1 MPREPDPLTLSAV
14 VRRAAEV
21 VDPEGED
28 SAVGALERHFED
40 ADEPITAIDALE
52 LRLATAAEEVDVED
66 PAVSM
71 AVATVLYLAHRR
83 DELDAPADDV
93 LRLAARAEWKADP
106 PDAVAGRG
114 GLTLDPPMLEVVRRC
129 ASVMGRDG
137 VASGADPVPGRLTRA
152 T

>member
-1 MPREPDPLTLSAV
+1 MPREPEPLTLSAV

-40 ADEPITAIDALE
+40 DDQPITAIDTLE

-83 DELDAPADDV
+83 DEFDAPAEDV

-106 PDAVAGRG
+106 PDAVATWLTARG
-114 GLTLDPPMLEVVRRC
+114 VEV
-129 ASVMGRDG
+129 
-137 VASGADPVPGRLTRA
+137 
-152 T
+152 

>member
-1 MPREPDPLTLSAV
+1 MSREPDPLTLSAV

-21 VDPEGED
+21 VDPEGDD
-28 SAVGALERHFED
+28 SAVGALEQHFED
-40 ADEPITAIDALE
+40 ADEPITAIDTLE
-52 LRLATAAEEVDVED
+52 LRLATAAEEVDVDVED

-106 PDAVAGRG
+106 PDAVASWLAQRG
-114 GLTLDPPMLEVVRRC
+114 VEV
-129 ASVMGRDG
+129 
-137 VASGADPVPGRLTRA
+137 
-152 T
+152 

>member
-1 MPREPDPLTLSAV
+1 MPREPEPLTLSAV

-40 ADEPITAIDALE
+40 DDQPITAIDTLE
-52 LRLATAAEEVDVED
+52 
-66 PAVSM
+66 
-71 AVATVLYLAHRR
+71 
-83 DELDAPADDV
+83 

-106 PDAVAGRG
+106 PDGGDMADRAGRG
-114 GLTLDPPMLEVVRRC
+114 GVRP
-129 ASVMGRDG
+129 A
-137 VASGADPVPGRLTRA
+137 RLRRA

>member
-28 SAVGALERHFED
+28 SAVGALEQHFED
-40 ADEPITAIDALE
+40 HDEPITAVNSLE
-52 LRLATAAEEVDVED
+52 LRLATAAEEVDVDVED

-83 DELDAPADDV
+83 DEFEAPADDI
-93 LRLAARAEWKADP
+93 LRLAARAEWKGDP
-106 PDAVAGRG
+106 PDAVVTWLAARG
-114 GLTLDPPMLEVVRRC
+114 VEV
-129 ASVMGRDG
+129 
-137 VASGADPVPGRLTRA
+137 
-152 T
+152 

>member
-21 VDPEGED
+21 VDPESED
-28 SAVGALERHFED
+28 SAIGALEQHFED
-40 ADEPITAIDALE
+40 DDEPITAIDTLE
-52 LRLATAAEEVDVED
+52 LRLATAAEEIDVDVED

-106 PDAVAGRG
+106 PDAVASWLAQRG
-114 GLTLDPPMLEVVRRC
+114 VEV
-129 ASVMGRDG
+129 
-137 VASGADPVPGRLTRA
+137 
-152 T
+152 